1 MKNLI
6 IRPARIDEI
15 NILLTFEQGIVEAER
30 PFDSTLK
37 EGEIHYYDLAYLIE
51 SPIAEVIVAETNGE
65 VAGSGYALIKEAK
78 PYLKHTH
85 YAYLGFMYVK
95 PEYRGQGI
103 NKAILEALKQWA
115 FGKGIRE
122 IRLEVY
128 EDNMVAKKAYEKAG
142 FKGNLLE
149 MRMALDIEY
158 KDKHE

>member
-6 IRPARIDEI
+6 VRPARKDEI
-15 NILLTFEQGIVEAER
+15 ETLLAFEQGIVTAER

-37 EGEIHYYDLAYLIE
+37 EGEIHYYDLIHLIE
-51 SPIAEVIVAETNGE
+51 SSIAEVVVAEMNGE
-65 VAGSGYALIKEAK
+65 LIGSGYALIKEAK
-78 PYLKHTH
+78 PYQKHTH

-115 FGKGIRE
+115 IGKNIRE

-128 EDNMVAKKAYEKAG
+128 DENVGAKKAYEKAG

-149 MRMALDIEY
+149 MRMEIE
-158 KDKHE
+158 

>member
-6 IRPARIDEI
+6 VRPAQKDEI
-15 NILLTFEQGIVEAER
+15 DTLIEFEQGIVAAER

-37 EGEIHYYDLAYLIE
+37 EGEIHYYDLIHLIE
-51 SPIAEVIVAETNGE
+51 SPIAEVVVAEMDGE
-65 VAGSGYALIKEAK
+65 LVGSGYALIKEAK
-78 PYLKHTH
+78 PYQKHTH

-103 NKAILEALKQWA
+103 NKAILDALKQWA
-115 FGKGIRE
+115 ISKNIKE

-128 EDNMVAKKAYEKAG
+128 DENLVAKKAYEKAG

-149 MRMALDIEY
+149 MRLELDAE
-158 KDKHE
+158 